1 MKNNKISGFQW
12 ALTIFVFF
20 VITMALS
27 IMLRDFQSKIG
38 VKHFIFEVTDL
49 APLIAAIICILVFK
63 YKKVQLAGLKFTL
76 SLKVIE
82 RILLALILPL
92 IILIIGMYSFNTFAD
107 SFILLQSTDL
117 SVPITH
123 ILIGHILMAFVVE
136 FGFRSYLQNIVETKM
151 NTFFASIVVGLIYSV
166 FSANTTYGTEFAAY
180 NFLYTFSFS
189 MILGELIR
197 ATKGRTIYI
206 ATTFHASMTFGLVF
220 LFSEEIGDL
229 FSMKVI
235 AISTA
240 IVAVAYIGLSLL
252 IRGIVYLTTKRS
264 LDEVEPNNYLD
275 HINDETKAEI
285 IKDDTATTQDHK
297 AETTANAG
305 AVTATTADIA
315 KHDNVTTSDE
325 EANVNLEDNSTSE
338 VDNTKN
344 QSVATQNAESVLA
357 PEAIESAN
365 QDKNIQSEVDTNY
378 ANEGE
383 NKALK
388 EPSTYKDDRRSP
400 VVIDAEKHIEK
411 TEEQSSD
418 TNK

>member
-12 ALTIFVFF
+12 AMTIFVFF

-27 IMLRDFQSKIG
+27 IMLRDFQSIIG

-63 YKKVQLAGLKFTL
+63 YKKVQLAGLKFSI

-82 RILLALILPL
+82 RLLLALILPL

-107 SFILLQSTDL
+107 SFILLQSTGL

-151 NTFFASIVVGLIYSV
+151 NTFFASIVVGLMYSV

-206 ATTFHASMTFGLVF
+206 ATTFHASMTFGLIF

-229 FSMKVI
+229 FSIKVI

-240 IVAVAYIGLSLL
+240 IVAVGYIGLSLI
-252 IRGIVYLTTKRS
+252 IRGIVYLTTRRN
-264 LDEVEPNNYLD
+264 LEELEPNNYLD
-275 HINDETKAEI
+275 HVNDDEETNHTEAEKSSSN
-285 IKDDTATTQDHK
+285 IKDAEKTDVATASTV
-297 AETTANAG
+297 G
-305 AVTATTADIA
+305 IA
-315 KHDNVTTSDE
+315 KNDTEKTAADEPSIHEGTEKTEPQHHIDNQTESNHDEHHDI
-325 EANVNLEDNSTSE
+325 TSE
-338 VDNTKN
+338 
-344 QSVATQNAESVLA
+344 SVESAESVKHA
-357 PEAIESAN
+357 PQSDDLTNDSNEDE
-365 QDKNIQSEVDTNY
+365 IQS
-378 ANEGE
+378 
-383 NKALK
+383 LK
-388 EPSTYKDDRRSP
+388 EPATYKEDRRSS

-418 TNK
+418 KNK

>member
-12 ALTIFVFF
+12 AMTIFVFF

-27 IMLRDFQSKIG
+27 IMLRDFQSVIG

-49 APLIAAIICILVFK
+49 APLIAAIICIVIFK
-63 YKKVQLAGLKFTL
+63 YKKVQLAGLKFSI

-107 SFILLQSTDL
+107 SFILLQSTGL

-151 NTFFASIVVGLIYSV
+151 NTFFASIVVGLMYSV

-206 ATTFHASMTFGLVF
+206 ATTFHASMTFGLIF

-229 FSMKVI
+229 FSIKVI

-240 IVAVAYIGLSLL
+240 IVAVGYIGLSLI
-252 IRGIVYLTTKRS
+252 IRGIAYLTTRRN
-264 LDEVEPNNYLD
+264 LEELEPNNFLD
-275 HINDETKAEI
+275 HVNDDEETNHTEAEKSSSNIKDVEKTGVATASTIGIAKNDTENTVADEPSIHEGTEKTESQHHIDNQTESNHDEDHDITSESVESVESVKHAPQSDDLTNDSNEDETE
-285 IKDDTATTQDHK
+285 
-297 AETTANAG
+297 
-305 AVTATTADIA
+305 
-315 KHDNVTTSDE
+315 
-325 EANVNLEDNSTSE
+325 
-338 VDNTKN
+338 
-344 QSVATQNAESVLA
+344 QS
-357 PEAIESAN
+357 
-365 QDKNIQSEVDTNY
+365 
-378 ANEGE
+378 
-383 NKALK
+383 LK
-388 EPSTYKDDRRSP
+388 EPATYKEDRRSS

-418 TNK
+418 KNK

>member
-12 ALTIFVFF
+12 AMTIFVFF

-27 IMLRDFQSKIG
+27 IMLRDFQSIIG

-63 YKKVQLAGLKFTL
+63 YKKVQLAGLKFSI

-82 RILLALILPL
+82 RLLLALILPL
-92 IILIIGMYSFNTFAD
+92 IILIISMYSFNTFAD
-107 SFILLQSTDL
+107 SFILLQSTGL

-151 NTFFASIVVGLIYSV
+151 NTFFASIVVGLMYSV

-206 ATTFHASMTFGLVF
+206 ATTFHASMTFGLIF

-229 FSMKVI
+229 FSIKVI

-240 IVAVAYIGLSLL
+240 IVAVGYIGLSLI
-252 IRGIVYLTTKRS
+252 IRGVAYLTTRRN
-264 LDEVEPNNYLD
+264 LEELEPNNYLD
-275 HINDETKAEI
+275 HVNDDEETNHTEAEKSSSN
-285 IKDDTATTQDHK
+285 IKDAEKTGVATASTV
-297 AETTANAG
+297 G
-305 AVTATTADIA
+305 IA
-315 KHDNVTTSDE
+315 KNDTEKTVADEPSIHEGTEKTEPQHHIDNQTESNHDEHHDI
-325 EANVNLEDNSTSE
+325 TSE
-338 VDNTKN
+338 
-344 QSVATQNAESVLA
+344 SVESAESVKHA
-357 PEAIESAN
+357 PQSDDLTNDSNEDE
-365 QDKNIQSEVDTNY
+365 IQS
-378 ANEGE
+378 
-383 NKALK
+383 LK
-388 EPSTYKDDRRSP
+388 EPATYKEDRRSS

-418 TNK
+418 KNK

>member
-12 ALTIFVFF
+12 AMTIFVFF

-27 IMLRDFQSKIG
+27 IMLRDFQSVIG

-49 APLIAAIICILVFK
+49 APLIAAIICIVIFK
-63 YKKVQLAGLKFTL
+63 YKKVQLAGLKFSI

-107 SFILLQSTDL
+107 SFILLQSTGL

-151 NTFFASIVVGLIYSV
+151 NTFFASIVVGLMYSV

-206 ATTFHASMTFGLVF
+206 ATTFHASMTFGLIF

-229 FSMKVI
+229 FSIKVI

-240 IVAVAYIGLSLL
+240 IVAVVYIGLSLI
-252 IRGIVYLTTKRS
+252 IRGIAYLTTRRN
-264 LDEVEPNNYLD
+264 LEELEPNNYLD
-275 HINDETKAEI
+275 HVNDDEETNHTEAEKSSSNIKDVEKTGVATASTIGIAKNDTENTVADEPSIHEGTEKTESQHHIDNQTESNHDEDHDITSESVESVESVKHAPQSDDLTNDSNEDETE
-285 IKDDTATTQDHK
+285 
-297 AETTANAG
+297 
-305 AVTATTADIA
+305 
-315 KHDNVTTSDE
+315 
-325 EANVNLEDNSTSE
+325 
-338 VDNTKN
+338 
-344 QSVATQNAESVLA
+344 QS
-357 PEAIESAN
+357 
-365 QDKNIQSEVDTNY
+365 
-378 ANEGE
+378 
-383 NKALK
+383 LK
-388 EPSTYKDDRRSP
+388 EPATYKEDRRSS

-418 TNK
+418 KNK

>member
-12 ALTIFVFF
+12 AMTIFVFF

-27 IMLRDFQSKIG
+27 IMLRDFQSIIG

-63 YKKVQLAGLKFTL
+63 YKKVQLAGLKFSI

-82 RILLALILPL
+82 RLLLALILPL

-107 SFILLQSTDL
+107 SFILLQSTGL

-151 NTFFASIVVGLIYSV
+151 NTFFASIVVGLMYSV

-206 ATTFHASMTFGLVF
+206 ATTFHASMTFGLIF

-229 FSMKVI
+229 FSIKVI

-240 IVAVAYIGLSLL
+240 IVAVGYIGLSLI
-252 IRGIVYLTTKRS
+252 IRGIVYLTTRRN
-264 LDEVEPNNYLD
+264 LEELEPNNYLD
-275 HINDETKAEI
+275 HVNDDEETNHTEAEKSSSN
-285 IKDDTATTQDHK
+285 IKDAEKTGVATASTV
-297 AETTANAG
+297 G
-305 AVTATTADIA
+305 IA
-315 KHDNVTTSDE
+315 KNDTEKTAADEPSIHEGTEKTEPQHHIDNQTESNHDEHHDI
-325 EANVNLEDNSTSE
+325 TSE
-338 VDNTKN
+338 
-344 QSVATQNAESVLA
+344 SVESAESVKHA
-357 PEAIESAN
+357 PQSDDLTNDSNEDE
-365 QDKNIQSEVDTNY
+365 IQS
-378 ANEGE
+378 
-383 NKALK
+383 LK
-388 EPSTYKDDRRSP
+388 EPATYKEDRRSS
-400 VVIDAEKHIEK
+400 VLIDAEKHIEK

-418 TNK
+418 KNK

>member
-12 ALTIFVFF
+12 AMTIFVFF

-27 IMLRDFQSKIG
+27 IMLRDFQSIIG

-63 YKKVQLAGLKFTL
+63 YKKVQLAGLKFSI

-82 RILLALILPL
+82 RLLLALILPL

-107 SFILLQSTDL
+107 SFILLQSTGL

-151 NTFFASIVVGLIYSV
+151 NTFFASIVVGLMYSV

-206 ATTFHASMTFGLVF
+206 ATTFHASMTFGLIF

-229 FSMKVI
+229 FSIKVI

-240 IVAVAYIGLSLL
+240 IVAVGYIGLSLI
-252 IRGIVYLTTKRS
+252 IRGVAYLTTRRN
-264 LDEVEPNNYLD
+264 LEELEPNNYLD
-275 HINDETKAEI
+275 HVNDDEETNHTEAEKSSSN
-285 IKDDTATTQDHK
+285 IKDAKKTGVATASTV
-297 AETTANAG
+297 G
-305 AVTATTADIA
+305 IA
-315 KHDNVTTSDE
+315 KNDTEKTVADEPSIHEGTEKTEPQHHIDNQTESNHDEHHDI
-325 EANVNLEDNSTSE
+325 TSE
-338 VDNTKN
+338 
-344 QSVATQNAESVLA
+344 SVESAESVKHA
-357 PEAIESAN
+357 PQSDDLTNDSNEDE
-365 QDKNIQSEVDTNY
+365 IQS
-378 ANEGE
+378 
-383 NKALK
+383 LK
-388 EPSTYKDDRRSP
+388 EPATYKEDRRSS

-418 TNK
+418 KNK

>member
-12 ALTIFVFF
+12 AMTIFVFF

-27 IMLRDFQSKIG
+27 IMLRDFQSIIG

-63 YKKVQLAGLKFTL
+63 YKKVQLAGLKFSI

-82 RILLALILPL
+82 RLLLALILPL
-92 IILIIGMYSFNTFAD
+92 VILIIGKYSFNTFAD
-107 SFILLQSTDL
+107 SFILLQSTGL

-151 NTFFASIVVGLIYSV
+151 NTFFASIVVGLMYSV

-206 ATTFHASMTFGLVF
+206 ATTFHASMTFGLIF

-229 FSMKVI
+229 FSIKVI

-240 IVAVAYIGLSLL
+240 IVAVGYIGLSLI
-252 IRGIVYLTTKRS
+252 IRGIAYLTTRRN
-264 LDEVEPNNYLD
+264 LEELEPNNYLD
-275 HINDETKAEI
+275 HVNDDKETNHTEAEKSSSN
-285 IKDDTATTQDHK
+285 IKNAEKTGVATASTV
-297 AETTANAG
+297 G
-305 AVTATTADIA
+305 IA
-315 KHDNVTTSDE
+315 KNDTENTVADEPSIHEGTEKTEAQHHIDNQTESNHD
-325 EANVNLEDNSTSE
+325 EDHDITSE
-338 VDNTKN
+338 
-344 QSVATQNAESVLA
+344 SV
-357 PEAIESAN
+357 ESAEPV
-365 QDKNIQSEVDTNY
+365 KHAPQSDDLTNDS
-378 ANEGE
+378 NEDE
-383 NKALK
+383 KQSLK
-388 EPSTYKDDRRSP
+388 EPATYKEDRRSS

-418 TNK
+418 KNK

>member
-12 ALTIFVFF
+12 AMTIFVFF

-27 IMLRDFQSKIG
+27 IMLRDFQSIIG

-63 YKKVQLAGLKFTL
+63 YKKVQLAGLKFSI

-82 RILLALILPL
+82 RLLLALILPL
-92 IILIIGMYSFNTFAD
+92 IILIIGMYSFNKFAD
-107 SFILLQSTDL
+107 SFILLQSTGL

-151 NTFFASIVVGLIYSV
+151 NTFFASIVVGLMYSV

-206 ATTFHASMTFGLVF
+206 ATTFHASMTFGLIF

-229 FSMKVI
+229 FSIKVI

-240 IVAVAYIGLSLL
+240 IVAVGYIGLSLI
-252 IRGIVYLTTKRS
+252 IRGIAYLTTRRN
-264 LDEVEPNNYLD
+264 LEELEPNNYLD
-275 HINDETKAEI
+275 HVNDDEETNHTEAEKSSSN
-285 IKDDTATTQDHK
+285 IKDAEKAGVATASTV
-297 AETTANAG
+297 G
-305 AVTATTADIA
+305 IA
-315 KHDNVTTSDE
+315 KNDTENTVTDEPNIHEGTEKTEPQHHIDNQTESNHD
-325 EANVNLEDNSTSE
+325 EDHDITSE
-338 VDNTKN
+338 
-344 QSVATQNAESVLA
+344 SVESAESVKHA
-357 PEAIESAN
+357 PQSDDLTNDSNEDE
-365 QDKNIQSEVDTNY
+365 IQS
-378 ANEGE
+378 
-383 NKALK
+383 LK
-388 EPSTYKDDRRSP
+388 EPATYKEDRRSS

-418 TNK
+418 KNI

>member
-12 ALTIFVFF
+12 AMTIFVFF

-27 IMLRDFQSKIG
+27 IMLRDFQSRIG

-63 YKKVQLAGLKFTL
+63 YKKVQLAGLKFTI

-229 FSMKVI
+229 FSIKVI

-240 IVAVAYIGLSLL
+240 IVAVAYIGLSLI
-252 IRGIVYLTTKRS
+252 IRGIAYLTTKRS

-275 HINDETKAEI
+275 HVNDDSESEDA
-285 IKDDTATTQDHK
+285 KDDKATTQDHK
-297 AETTANAG
+297 AATAG
-305 AVTATTADIA
+305 AVTATTAGIA

-325 EANVNLEDNSTSE
+325 EANVHQENNPTSE
-338 VDNTKN
+338 VDQSEN
-344 QSVATQNAESVLA
+344 QSVAT
-357 PEAIESAN
+357 
-365 QDKNIQSEVDTNY
+365 
-378 ANEGE
+378 
-383 NKALK
+383 
-388 EPSTYKDDRRSP
+388 
-400 VVIDAEKHIEK
+400 
-411 TEEQSSD
+411 
-418 TNK
+418 

>member
-12 ALTIFVFF
+12 AMTIFVFF

-27 IMLRDFQSKIG
+27 IMLRDFQSIIG

-63 YKKVQLAGLKFTL
+63 YKKVQLAGLKFSI

-82 RILLALILPL
+82 RLLLALILPL

-107 SFILLQSTDL
+107 SFILLQSTGL

-151 NTFFASIVVGLIYSV
+151 NTFFASIVVGLMYSV

-206 ATTFHASMTFGLVF
+206 ATTFHASMTFGLIF

-229 FSMKVI
+229 FSIKVI

-240 IVAVAYIGLSLL
+240 IVAVGYIGLSLI
-252 IRGIVYLTTKRS
+252 IRGIAYLTTRRN
-264 LDEVEPNNYLD
+264 LEELEPNNYLD
-275 HINDETKAEI
+275 HVNDDEETNHTEAEKSSSN
-285 IKDDTATTQDHK
+285 IKDAEKAGVATASTV
-297 AETTANAG
+297 G
-305 AVTATTADIA
+305 IA
-315 KHDNVTTSDE
+315 KNDTENTVTDEPNIHEGTEKTEPQHHIDNQTESNHD
-325 EANVNLEDNSTSE
+325 EDHDITSE
-338 VDNTKN
+338 
-344 QSVATQNAESVLA
+344 SVESAESVKHA
-357 PEAIESAN
+357 PQSDDLTNDSNEDE
-365 QDKNIQSEVDTNY
+365 IQS
-378 ANEGE
+378 
-383 NKALK
+383 LK
-388 EPSTYKDDRRSP
+388 EPATYKEDRRSS

-418 TNK
+418 KNI

>member
-12 ALTIFVFF
+12 AMTIFVFF

-27 IMLRDFQSKIG
+27 IMLRDFQSIIG

-63 YKKVQLAGLKFTL
+63 YKKVQLAGLKFSI

-82 RILLALILPL
+82 RLLLALILPL

-107 SFILLQSTDL
+107 SFILLQSTGL

-151 NTFFASIVVGLIYSV
+151 NTFFASIVVGLMYSV

-206 ATTFHASMTFGLVF
+206 ATTFHASMTFGLIF

-229 FSMKVI
+229 FSIKVI

-240 IVAVAYIGLSLL
+240 IVAVGYIGLSLI
-252 IRGIVYLTTKRS
+252 IRGIAYLTTRRN
-264 LDEVEPNNYLD
+264 LEELEPNNYLD
-275 HINDETKAEI
+275 HVNDDEETNHTEAEKSSSN
-285 IKDDTATTQDHK
+285 IKDAEKTGVATASTV
-297 AETTANAG
+297 G
-305 AVTATTADIA
+305 IA
-315 KHDNVTTSDE
+315 KNDTEKTAADEPSIHEGTEKTEPQHHIDNQTESNHDEHHDI
-325 EANVNLEDNSTSE
+325 TSE
-338 VDNTKN
+338 
-344 QSVATQNAESVLA
+344 SVESAESVKHA
-357 PEAIESAN
+357 PQSDYLTNDSNEDE
-365 QDKNIQSEVDTNY
+365 IQS
-378 ANEGE
+378 
-383 NKALK
+383 LK
-388 EPSTYKDDRRSP
+388 EPATYKEDRRSS

-418 TNK
+418 KNK

>member
-12 ALTIFVFF
+12 AMTIFVFF

-27 IMLRDFQSKIG
+27 IMLRDFQSVIG

-49 APLIAAIICILVFK
+49 APLIAAIICIVIFK
-63 YKKVQLAGLKFTL
+63 YKKVQLAGLKFSI

-107 SFILLQSTDL
+107 SFILLQSTGL

-151 NTFFASIVVGLIYSV
+151 NTFFASIVVGLMYSV

-206 ATTFHASMTFGLVF
+206 ATTFHASMTFGLIF

-229 FSMKVI
+229 FSIKVI

-240 IVAVAYIGLSLL
+240 IIAVGYIGLSLI
-252 IRGIVYLTTKRS
+252 IRGIAYLTTRRN
-264 LDEVEPNNYLD
+264 LEELEPNNYLD
-275 HINDETKAEI
+275 HVNDDEETNHTEAEKSSSNIKDVEKTGVATASTIGIAKNDTENTVADEPSIHEGTEKTESQHHIDNQTESNHDEDHDITSESVESVESVKHAPQSDDLTNDSNEDETE
-285 IKDDTATTQDHK
+285 
-297 AETTANAG
+297 
-305 AVTATTADIA
+305 
-315 KHDNVTTSDE
+315 
-325 EANVNLEDNSTSE
+325 
-338 VDNTKN
+338 
-344 QSVATQNAESVLA
+344 QS
-357 PEAIESAN
+357 
-365 QDKNIQSEVDTNY
+365 
-378 ANEGE
+378 
-383 NKALK
+383 LK
-388 EPSTYKDDRRSP
+388 EPATYKEDRRSS

-418 TNK
+418 KNK

>member
-12 ALTIFVFF
+12 AMTIFVFF

-27 IMLRDFQSKIG
+27 IMLRDFQSVIG

-49 APLIAAIICILVFK
+49 APLIAAIICIVIFK
-63 YKKVQLAGLKFTL
+63 YKKVQLAGLKFSI

-107 SFILLQSTDL
+107 SFILLQSTGL

-151 NTFFASIVVGLIYSV
+151 NTFFASIVVGLMYSV

-206 ATTFHASMTFGLVF
+206 ATTFHASMTFGLIF

-229 FSMKVI
+229 FSIKVI

-240 IVAVAYIGLSLL
+240 IVAVGYIGLSLI
-252 IRGIVYLTTKRS
+252 IRGIAYLTTRRN
-264 LDEVEPNNYLD
+264 LEELEPNNYLD
-275 HINDETKAEI
+275 HVNDDEETNHTEAEKSSSNIKDVEKKGVATASTIGIAKNDTENTVADEPSIHEGTEKTESQHHIDNQTESNHDEDHDITSESVESVESVKHAPQSDDLTNDSNEDETE
-285 IKDDTATTQDHK
+285 
-297 AETTANAG
+297 
-305 AVTATTADIA
+305 
-315 KHDNVTTSDE
+315 
-325 EANVNLEDNSTSE
+325 
-338 VDNTKN
+338 
-344 QSVATQNAESVLA
+344 QS
-357 PEAIESAN
+357 
-365 QDKNIQSEVDTNY
+365 
-378 ANEGE
+378 
-383 NKALK
+383 LK
-388 EPSTYKDDRRSP
+388 EPATYKEDRRSS

-418 TNK
+418 KNK

>member
-12 ALTIFVFF
+12 AMTIFVFF

-27 IMLRDFQSKIG
+27 IMLRDFQSVIG

-49 APLIAAIICILVFK
+49 APLIAAIICIVIFK
-63 YKKVQLAGLKFTL
+63 YKKVQLAGLKFSI

-107 SFILLQSTDL
+107 SFILLQSTGL

-151 NTFFASIVVGLIYSV
+151 NTFFASIVVGLMYSV

-206 ATTFHASMTFGLVF
+206 ATTFHASMTFGLIF

-229 FSMKVI
+229 FSIKVI

-240 IVAVAYIGLSLL
+240 IVAVGYIGLSLI
-252 IRGIVYLTTKRS
+252 IRGIAYLTTRRN
-264 LDEVEPNNYLD
+264 LEELEPNNYLD
-275 HINDETKAEI
+275 HVNDDEEPNHTEAEKSSSNIKDVEKTGVATASTIGIAKNDTENTVADEPSIHEGTEKTESQHHIDNQTESNHDEDHDITSESVESVESVKHAPQSDDLTNDSNEDETE
-285 IKDDTATTQDHK
+285 
-297 AETTANAG
+297 
-305 AVTATTADIA
+305 
-315 KHDNVTTSDE
+315 
-325 EANVNLEDNSTSE
+325 
-338 VDNTKN
+338 
-344 QSVATQNAESVLA
+344 QS
-357 PEAIESAN
+357 
-365 QDKNIQSEVDTNY
+365 
-378 ANEGE
+378 
-383 NKALK
+383 LK
-388 EPSTYKDDRRSP
+388 EPATYKEDRRSS

-418 TNK
+418 KNK

>member
-12 ALTIFVFF
+12 AMTIFVFF

-27 IMLRDFQSKIG
+27 IMLRDFQSVIG

-49 APLIAAIICILVFK
+49 APLIAAIICIVIFK
-63 YKKVQLAGLKFTL
+63 YKKVQLAGLKFSI

-107 SFILLQSTDL
+107 SFILLQSTGL

-151 NTFFASIVVGLIYSV
+151 NTFFASIVVGLMYSV

-206 ATTFHASMTFGLVF
+206 ATTFHASMTFGLIF

-229 FSMKVI
+229 FSIKVI

-240 IVAVAYIGLSLL
+240 IVAVGYIGLSLI
-252 IRGIVYLTTKRS
+252 IRGIAYLTTRRN
-264 LDEVEPNNYLD
+264 LEELEPNNYLD
-275 HINDETKAEI
+275 HVNDDEETNHTEAEKSSSNIKDVEKTGVATASTIGIAKNDTENTVADEPSIHEGTEKTESQHHIDNQTESNHDEDHDITSESVESVESVKHAPQSDDLTNDSNEDETEK
-285 IKDDTATTQDHK
+285 
-297 AETTANAG
+297 
-305 AVTATTADIA
+305 
-315 KHDNVTTSDE
+315 S
-325 EANVNLEDNSTSE
+325 
-338 VDNTKN
+338 
-344 QSVATQNAESVLA
+344 
-357 PEAIESAN
+357 
-365 QDKNIQSEVDTNY
+365 
-378 ANEGE
+378 
-383 NKALK
+383 LK
-388 EPSTYKDDRRSP
+388 EPATYKEDRRSS

-418 TNK
+418 KNK

>member
-12 ALTIFVFF
+12 AMTIFVFF

-27 IMLRDFQSKIG
+27 IMLRDFQSIIG

-63 YKKVQLAGLKFTL
+63 YKKVQLAGLKFSI

-82 RILLALILPL
+82 RLLLALILPL

-107 SFILLQSTDL
+107 SFILLQSTGL

-151 NTFFASIVVGLIYSV
+151 NTFFASIVVGLMYSV

-206 ATTFHASMTFGLVF
+206 ATTFHASMTFGLIF

-229 FSMKVI
+229 FSIKVI

-240 IVAVAYIGLSLL
+240 IVAVGYIGLSLI
-252 IRGIVYLTTKRS
+252 IRGIVYLTTRRN
-264 LDEVEPNNYLD
+264 LEELEPNNYLD
-275 HINDETKAEI
+275 HVNDDEETNHTEAEKSSSN
-285 IKDDTATTQDHK
+285 IKDAEKTGVATASTV
-297 AETTANAG
+297 G
-305 AVTATTADIA
+305 IA
-315 KHDNVTTSDE
+315 KNDTEKTAADEPSIHEGTEKTEAQHHIDNQTESNHDEHHDI
-325 EANVNLEDNSTSE
+325 TSE
-338 VDNTKN
+338 
-344 QSVATQNAESVLA
+344 SVESAESVKHA
-357 PEAIESAN
+357 PQSDDLTNDSNEDE
-365 QDKNIQSEVDTNY
+365 IQS
-378 ANEGE
+378 
-383 NKALK
+383 LK
-388 EPSTYKDDRRSP
+388 EPATYKEDRRSS

-418 TNK
+418 KNK

>member
-12 ALTIFVFF
+12 AMTIFVFF

-27 IMLRDFQSKIG
+27 IMLRDFQSIIG

-63 YKKVQLAGLKFTL
+63 YKKVQLAGLKFSI

-82 RILLALILPL
+82 RLLLALILPL

-107 SFILLQSTDL
+107 SFILLQSTGL

-151 NTFFASIVVGLIYSV
+151 NTFFASIVVGLMYSV

-180 NFLYTFSFS
+180 NFLYTFAFS

-206 ATTFHASMTFGLVF
+206 ATTFHASMTFGLIF

-229 FSMKVI
+229 FSIKVI

-240 IVAVAYIGLSLL
+240 IVAVGYIGLSLI
-252 IRGIVYLTTKRS
+252 IRGIAYLTTRRN
-264 LDEVEPNNYLD
+264 LEELEPNNYLD
-275 HINDETKAEI
+275 HVNDDEENNHTEAEKSSSN
-285 IKDDTATTQDHK
+285 IKDAEKTGVATASTV
-297 AETTANAG
+297 G
-305 AVTATTADIA
+305 IA
-315 KHDNVTTSDE
+315 KNDTEKTAADEPSIHEGTEKTEPQHHIDNQTESNHNEHHDI
-325 EANVNLEDNSTSE
+325 TSE
-338 VDNTKN
+338 
-344 QSVATQNAESVLA
+344 SLESAESVKHA
-357 PEAIESAN
+357 PQSDDLTNDSNEDE
-365 QDKNIQSEVDTNY
+365 IQS
-378 ANEGE
+378 
-383 NKALK
+383 LK
-388 EPSTYKDDRRSP
+388 EPATYKEDRRSS

-418 TNK
+418 KNK

>member
-12 ALTIFVFF
+12 AMTIFVFF

-27 IMLRDFQSKIG
+27 IMLRDFQSVIG

-63 YKKVQLAGLKFTL
+63 YKKIQLAGLKFSI

-82 RILLALILPL
+82 RLLLALILPL

-107 SFILLQSTDL
+107 SFILLQSTGL

-151 NTFFASIVVGLIYSV
+151 NTFFASIVVGLMYSV
-166 FSANTTYGTEFAAY
+166 FSANTTYDTEFAAY

-206 ATTFHASMTFGLVF
+206 ATTFHASMTFGLIF

-229 FSMKVI
+229 FSIKVI

-240 IVAVAYIGLSLL
+240 IVTVGYIGLSLI
-252 IRGIVYLTTKRS
+252 IRGIAYLTTRRN
-264 LDEVEPNNYLD
+264 LEELEPNNYLD
-275 HINDETKAEI
+275 HVNDDEETNHTEAEKSSSN
-285 IKDDTATTQDHK
+285 IKDAEKTGVATASTV
-297 AETTANAG
+297 G
-305 AVTATTADIA
+305 IA
-315 KHDNVTTSDE
+315 KNDTENTVADEPSIHEGTEKTESQHHIDNQTESNHDEDHDITS
-325 EANVNLEDNSTSE
+325 
-338 VDNTKN
+338 K
-344 QSVATQNAESVLA
+344 SVESAESVKHA
-357 PEAIESAN
+357 P
-365 QDKNIQSEVDTNY
+365 QSDDLTNDS
-378 ANEGE
+378 NEDE
-383 NKALK
+383 TEQSLK
-388 EPSTYKDDRRSP
+388 EPATYKEDRRSS

-418 TNK
+418 KNK

>member
-12 ALTIFVFF
+12 AMTIFVFF

-27 IMLRDFQSKIG
+27 IMLRDFQSVIG

-63 YKKVQLAGLKFTL
+63 YKKIQLAGLKFSI

-82 RILLALILPL
+82 RLLLALILPL

-107 SFILLQSTDL
+107 SFILLQSTGL

-151 NTFFASIVVGLIYSV
+151 NTFFASIVVGLMYSV
-166 FSANTTYGTEFAAY
+166 FSANTTYDTEFAAY

-206 ATTFHASMTFGLVF
+206 ATTFHASMTFGLIF

-229 FSMKVI
+229 FSIKVI

-240 IVAVAYIGLSLL
+240 IVAVGYIGLSLI
-252 IRGIVYLTTKRS
+252 IRGIAYLTTRRN
-264 LDEVEPNNYLD
+264 LEELEPNNYLD
-275 HINDETKAEI
+275 HVNDDEETNHTEAEKSSSN
-285 IKDDTATTQDHK
+285 IKDAEKTGVATASTV
-297 AETTANAG
+297 G
-305 AVTATTADIA
+305 IA
-315 KHDNVTTSDE
+315 KNDTENTVADEPSIHEGTEKTESQHHIDNQTESNHDEDHDITS
-325 EANVNLEDNSTSE
+325 
-338 VDNTKN
+338 K
-344 QSVATQNAESVLA
+344 SVESAESVRHA
-357 PEAIESAN
+357 P
-365 QDKNIQSEVDTNY
+365 QSDDLTNDS
-378 ANEGE
+378 NEDE
-383 NKALK
+383 TEQSLK
-388 EPSTYKDDRRSP
+388 EPATYKEDRRSS

-418 TNK
+418 KNK

>member
-12 ALTIFVFF
+12 AMTIFVFF

-27 IMLRDFQSKIG
+27 IMLRDFQSIIG

-63 YKKVQLAGLKFTL
+63 YKKVQLAGLKFSI

-82 RILLALILPL
+82 RLLLALILPL

-107 SFILLQSTDL
+107 SFILLQSTGL

-151 NTFFASIVVGLIYSV
+151 NTFFASIVVGLMYSV

-197 ATKGRTIYI
+197 ATKGHTIYI
-206 ATTFHASMTFGLVF
+206 ATTFHASMTFGLIF

-229 FSMKVI
+229 FSIKVI

-240 IVAVAYIGLSLL
+240 IVAVGYIGLSLI
-252 IRGIVYLTTKRS
+252 IRGIVYLTTRRN
-264 LDEVEPNNYLD
+264 LEELEPNNYLD
-275 HINDETKAEI
+275 HVNDDEETNHTEAEKSSSN
-285 IKDDTATTQDHK
+285 IKDAEKTGVATASTV
-297 AETTANAG
+297 G
-305 AVTATTADIA
+305 IA
-315 KHDNVTTSDE
+315 KNDTEKTAADEPSIHEGTEKTEPQHHIDNQTESNHDEHHDI
-325 EANVNLEDNSTSE
+325 TSE
-338 VDNTKN
+338 
-344 QSVATQNAESVLA
+344 SVESAESVKHA
-357 PEAIESAN
+357 PQSDDLTNDSNEDE
-365 QDKNIQSEVDTNY
+365 IQS
-378 ANEGE
+378 
-383 NKALK
+383 LK
-388 EPSTYKDDRRSP
+388 EPATYKEDRRSS

-418 TNK
+418 KNK

>member
-12 ALTIFVFF
+12 AMTIFVFF

-27 IMLRDFQSKIG
+27 IMLRDFQSIIG

-63 YKKVQLAGLKFTL
+63 YKKVQLAGLKFSI

-82 RILLALILPL
+82 RLLLALILPL

-107 SFILLQSTDL
+107 SFILLQSTGL

-151 NTFFASIVVGLIYSV
+151 NTFFASIVVGLMYSV

-206 ATTFHASMTFGLVF
+206 ATTFHASMTFGFIF

-229 FSMKVI
+229 FSIKVI

-240 IVAVAYIGLSLL
+240 IVAVGYIGLSLI
-252 IRGIVYLTTKRS
+252 IRGVSYLTTRRN
-264 LDEVEPNNYLD
+264 LEELEPNNYLD
-275 HINDETKAEI
+275 HVNDDEETNHTEAEKSSSN
-285 IKDDTATTQDHK
+285 IKDAEKTGVATASTV
-297 AETTANAG
+297 G
-305 AVTATTADIA
+305 IA
-315 KHDNVTTSDE
+315 KNDTEKTVADEPSIHEGTEKTEPQHHIDNQTESNHDEHHDI
-325 EANVNLEDNSTSE
+325 TSE
-338 VDNTKN
+338 
-344 QSVATQNAESVLA
+344 SVESAESVKHA
-357 PEAIESAN
+357 PQSDDLTNDSNEDE
-365 QDKNIQSEVDTNY
+365 IQS
-378 ANEGE
+378 
-383 NKALK
+383 LK
-388 EPSTYKDDRRSP
+388 EPATYKEDRRSS

-418 TNK
+418 KNK

>member
-12 ALTIFVFF
+12 AMTIFVFF

-27 IMLRDFQSKIG
+27 IMLRDFQSVIG

-63 YKKVQLAGLKFTL
+63 YKKIQLAGLKFSI

-82 RILLALILPL
+82 RLLLALILPL

-107 SFILLQSTDL
+107 SFILLQSTGL

-151 NTFFASIVVGLIYSV
+151 NTFFASIVVGLMYSV
-166 FSANTTYGTEFAAY
+166 FSANTTYDTEFAAY

-229 FSMKVI
+229 FSIKVI

-240 IVAVAYIGLSLL
+240 IVAVGYIGLSLI
-252 IRGIVYLTTKRS
+252 IRGIAYLTTRRN
-264 LDEVEPNNYLD
+264 LEELEPNNYLD
-275 HINDETKAEI
+275 HVNDDEETNHTEAEKSSSN
-285 IKDDTATTQDHK
+285 IKDAEKTGVATASTV
-297 AETTANAG
+297 G
-305 AVTATTADIA
+305 IA
-315 KHDNVTTSDE
+315 KNDTENTVADEPSIHEGTEKTESQHHIDNQTESNHDEDHDITS
-325 EANVNLEDNSTSE
+325 
-338 VDNTKN
+338 K
-344 QSVATQNAESVLA
+344 SVESAESVKHA
-357 PEAIESAN
+357 P
-365 QDKNIQSEVDTNY
+365 QSDDLTNDS
-378 ANEGE
+378 NEDE
-383 NKALK
+383 TEQSLK
-388 EPSTYKDDRRSP
+388 EPATYKEDRRSS

-418 TNK
+418 KNK

>member
-12 ALTIFVFF
+12 AMTIFVFF

-27 IMLRDFQSKIG
+27 IMLRDFQSIIG

-63 YKKVQLAGLKFTL
+63 YKKVQLAGLKFSI

-82 RILLALILPL
+82 RLLLALILPL

-107 SFILLQSTDL
+107 SFILLQSTGL

-151 NTFFASIVVGLIYSV
+151 NTFFASIVVGLMYSV

-206 ATTFHASMTFGLVF
+206 ATTFHASMTFGIIF

-229 FSMKVI
+229 FSIKVI

-240 IVAVAYIGLSLL
+240 IVAVGYIGLSLI
-252 IRGIVYLTTKRS
+252 IRGIAYLTTRRN
-264 LDEVEPNNYLD
+264 LEELEPNNYLD
-275 HINDETKAEI
+275 HVNDDEETNHTEAEKSSSN
-285 IKDDTATTQDHK
+285 IKDAEKAGVATASTV
-297 AETTANAG
+297 G
-305 AVTATTADIA
+305 IA
-315 KHDNVTTSDE
+315 KNDTENTVTDEPNIHEGTEKTEPQHHIDNQTESNHD
-325 EANVNLEDNSTSE
+325 EDHDITSE
-338 VDNTKN
+338 
-344 QSVATQNAESVLA
+344 SVESAESVKHA
-357 PEAIESAN
+357 PQSDDLTNDSNEDE
-365 QDKNIQSEVDTNY
+365 IQS
-378 ANEGE
+378 
-383 NKALK
+383 LK
-388 EPSTYKDDRRSP
+388 EPATYKEDRRSS

-418 TNK
+418 KNI

>member
-12 ALTIFVFF
+12 AMTIFVFF

-27 IMLRDFQSKIG
+27 IMLRDFQSVIG

-63 YKKVQLAGLKFTL
+63 YKKIQLAGLKFSI

-82 RILLALILPL
+82 RLLLALILPL

-107 SFILLQSTDL
+107 SFILLQSTGL

-151 NTFFASIVVGLIYSV
+151 NTFFASIVVGLMYSV
-166 FSANTTYGTEFAAY
+166 FSANTTYDTEFAAY

-206 ATTFHASMTFGLVF
+206 ATTFHASMTFGLIF

-229 FSMKVI
+229 FSIKVI

-240 IVAVAYIGLSLL
+240 IVAVGYIGLSLI
-252 IRGIVYLTTKRS
+252 IRGITYLTTRRN
-264 LDEVEPNNYLD
+264 LEELEPNNYLD
-275 HINDETKAEI
+275 HVNDDEETNHTEAEKSSSN
-285 IKDDTATTQDHK
+285 IKDAEKTGVATASTV
-297 AETTANAG
+297 G
-305 AVTATTADIA
+305 IA
-315 KHDNVTTSDE
+315 KNDTENTVADEPSIHEGTEKTESQHHIDNQTESNHDEDHDITS
-325 EANVNLEDNSTSE
+325 
-338 VDNTKN
+338 K
-344 QSVATQNAESVLA
+344 SVESAESVKHA
-357 PEAIESAN
+357 P
-365 QDKNIQSEVDTNY
+365 QSDDLTNDS
-378 ANEGE
+378 NEDE
-383 NKALK
+383 TEQSLK
-388 EPSTYKDDRRSP
+388 EPATYKEDRRSS

-418 TNK
+418 KNK

>member
-12 ALTIFVFF
+12 AMTIFVFF

-27 IMLRDFQSKIG
+27 IMLRDFQSIIG

-63 YKKVQLAGLKFTL
+63 YKKYELAGLKFSI

-82 RILLALILPL
+82 RLLLALILPL

-107 SFILLQSTDL
+107 SFILLQSTGL

-151 NTFFASIVVGLIYSV
+151 NTFFASIVVGLMYSV

-197 ATKGRTIYI
+197 AMQGRTIYI
-206 ATTFHASMTFGLVF
+206 ATTFHASMTFGMIF

-229 FSMKVI
+229 FSIKVI

-240 IVAVAYIGLSLL
+240 IVAVGYIGLSLI
-252 IRGIVYLTTKRS
+252 IRGIAYLTTRRN
-264 LDEVEPNNYLD
+264 LEELEPNNYLD
-275 HINDETKAEI
+275 HVNDDERNLI
-285 IKDDTATTQDHK
+285 ILRLK
-297 AETTANAG
+297 
-305 AVTATTADIA
+305 
-315 KHDNVTTSDE
+315 
-325 EANVNLEDNSTSE
+325 NLL
-338 VDNTKN
+338 
-344 QSVATQNAESVLA
+344 Q
-357 PEAIESAN
+357 I
-365 QDKNIQSEVDTNY
+365 
-378 ANEGE
+378 
-383 NKALK
+383 LK
-388 EPSTYKDDRRSP
+388 MLKKQ
-400 VVIDAEKHIEK
+400 V
-411 TEEQSSD
+411 
-418 TNK
+418 